1 MDDKTMGLFTMWVD
15 SNMMMMIRCLYLM
28 YENGKLMQYDSFKE
42 FAEDVSDYMHVITNM
57 SKDERFE
64 LTNAMVTGV
73 RGK

>member
-15 SNMMMMIRCLYLM
+15 SNMMMMISCLYLM

-42 FAEDVSDYMHVITNM
+42 FAEDVSDYMYVRTIM
-57 SKDERFE
+57 RKDERFE